1 MAESHRQHRRRAG
14 LADAQPERTG
24 AEPSA
29 GCVSVRN
36 PATLPVL
43 ILGGADDAYPLED
56 RACPRSFSSSE
67 TASRRRAA
75 TRRPELP
82 VQRRRGRHASLRRHS
97 PSPAASTARAT
108 PHVAENASSN
118 GRVEAHASASSNAS
132 PPRSRAIRMRRSA
145 SVHVTRATDPT
156 MTDKLAV
163 PMPHRPLKPQR
174 QLVTTTPS
182 LHLRPQRGS
191 MRLRAA
197 RHGVDPVTSRRD
209 DARGTTG
216 ESTAKESNL
225 PSGSLSDPARYE
237 DRMGKAIHPRP
248 ENVHCASTR
257 FASASHGALRA
268 YTPLPPC
275 LQGFRGRPLASVN
288 PCCAADFLL

>member
-1 MAESHRQHRRRAG
+1 MNSPASSSTRSARSAGVTPRRRPRSGRNRQRSTPQQPLVFRHDPQGHLSLDPGGVPGASRLMWLKAIANTAEG
-14 LADAQPERTG
+14 QARDDAQPERTG
-24 AEPSA
+24 VEPSA

-97 PSPAASTARAT
+97 PSPAASAARAT
-108 PHVAENASSN
+108 PHVAENASST

-145 SVHVTRATDPT
+145 SVHVT
-156 MTDKLAV
+156 V
-163 PMPHRPLKPQR
+163 PR
-174 QLVTTTPS
+174 
-182 LHLRPQRGS
+182 
-191 MRLRAA
+191 
-197 RHGVDPVTSRRD
+197 
-209 DARGTTG
+209 
-216 ESTAKESNL
+216 
-225 PSGSLSDPARYE
+225 
-237 DRMGKAIHPRP
+237 I
-248 ENVHCASTR
+248 
-257 FASASHGALRA
+257 
-268 YTPLPPC
+268 
-275 LQGFRGRPLASVN
+275 QG
-288 PCCAADFLL
+288 